1 MRGVNVVFL
10 LSDYVLHNRIVSDY
24 LLARPQ
30 DRVSVV
36 KVPLVLKGKGRLET
50 ARRIAPQ
57 LSRRF
62 LLGKVL
68 EALVLAAITVV
79 PKILRRGA
87 VFRRLRSIARL
98 HGLPFLKTS
107 NVMSEEAL
115 AFVRAQQPDLV
126 VTLFHQIVKRPLLD
140 LPRLGV
146 VNIHPGLLPAFRGI
160 QPYFWELA
168 LGHGRAGAT
177 LHLIEDETIDTGRVL
192 GEGAYATWQ
201 GMSVQLNYYLTAQA
215 AARLLPR
222 CAEEIE
228 QGRAAPA
235 PQPDGGAYHRWPDSA
250 AFDRLEAAGHALFSW
265 SDLWGILSGRYD
277 RFVAGEAPST
287 AA

>member
-1 MRGVNVVFL
+1 VNVVFV

-24 LLARPQ
+24 VLARPQ
-30 DRVSVV
+30 DRVSIV
-36 KVPLVLKGKGRLET
+36 KVPLVLKGRGRVET

-68 EALVLAAITVV
+68 EALVLAAITFV

-87 VFRRLRSIARL
+87 VFRRLRSIARR
-98 HGLPFLKTS
+98 HRLPFLKTG

-115 AFVRAQQPDLV
+115 AFVRAREPDLV

-140 LPRLGV
+140 LPRRGV
-146 VNIHPGLLPAFRGI
+146 VNIHPGLLPEFRGI

-168 LGHGRAGAT
+168 LGHGRAGPT

-192 GEGAYATWQ
+192 ASGAYATWP
-201 GMSVQLNYYLTAQA
+201 GMSVQLNYYLTAQV
-215 AARLLPR
+215 AARLLPA
-222 CAEEIE
+222 CAEQIE
-228 QGRAAPA
+228 QGRAAPVG
-235 PQPDGGAYHRWPDSA
+235 QPDGGAYHRWPDSA
-250 AFDRLEAAGHALFSW
+250 AFDRLEAAGHSLFSW
-265 SDLWGILSGRYD
+265 RDMWGILSGRFD
-277 RFVAGEAPST
+277 AFAAEEAPS
-287 AA
+287 AAA